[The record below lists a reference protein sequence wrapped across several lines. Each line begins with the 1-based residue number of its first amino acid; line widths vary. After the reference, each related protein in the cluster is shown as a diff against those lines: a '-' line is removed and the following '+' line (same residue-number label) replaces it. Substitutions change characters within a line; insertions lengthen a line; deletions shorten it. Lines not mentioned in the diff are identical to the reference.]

1 MKLAITCLASA
12 LMLGL
17 AVPAAAQTAKK
28 AVKKVDPAVERAKK
42 RCIEQHGVDCDT
54 REGLQEW
61 LILERPMTPEQQR
74 SAVAARGL
82 RESCARTKGNAVGC

>member
-1 MKLAITCLASA
+1 MKTTIACLASA

-17 AVPAAAQTAKK
+17 ALPAAAQTAKK
-28 AVKKVDPAVERAKK
+28 AVKKVNPVVERARQ

-54 REGLQEW
+54 PEGLREW

-74 SAVAARGL
+74 SAAAARRL
-82 RESCARTKGNAVGC
+82 RASQTQTTR